1 MALAMPMKLLLCGE
15 NGEEEEIVVSLIV
28 GGRTS
33 GWLGVVL
40 ELKVVSVVLEMK
52 RGGGSPEKV

>member
-1 MALAMPMKLLLCGE
+1 MPMKLLLCGE